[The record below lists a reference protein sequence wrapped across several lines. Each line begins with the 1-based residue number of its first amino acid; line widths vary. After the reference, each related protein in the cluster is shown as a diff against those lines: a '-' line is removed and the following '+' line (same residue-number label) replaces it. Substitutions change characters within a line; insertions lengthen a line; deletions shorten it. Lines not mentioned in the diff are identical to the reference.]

1 MKTFNTICV
10 FPKMALL
17 KIGVYVHLVFM
28 IIFLSC
34 ENFIDIDVPSTNV
47 NTENVYLSDNT
58 ATSVITGIYARLS
71 NSTLA
76 DGFISLSL
84 LPELSADNMA
94 LLDLSNN
101 EYLNF
106 FTNNLQPDI
115 TFDTS
120 YWRSL
125 YQLIYICN
133 AAIEGLSSSSKLT
146 GTVKDQLLGEAYFL
160 RALFIFYCTG
170 IYGDIPLPLTTDYI
184 ANSNLNKRSEEQTS
198 ELQSLMRI
206 SYAVFCWKKKKTH

>member
-160 RALFIFYCTG
+160 RALFIFYFTG
-170 IYGDIPLPLTTDYI
+170 
-184 ANSNLNKRSEEQTS
+184 RSEERRVGKECVSTCRS
-198 ELQSLMRI
+198 RWSP
-206 SYAVFCWKKKKTH
+206 